1 LAAQL
6 LISIHPAFYLQIREP
21 TVIHRLTLAPV
32 LAVLAGLQAALLVA
46 AYLTPVV
53 QVEPVG

>member
-1 LAAQL
+1 MERLAVAL
-6 LISIHPAFYLQIREP
+6 
-21 TVIHRLTLAPV
+21 V